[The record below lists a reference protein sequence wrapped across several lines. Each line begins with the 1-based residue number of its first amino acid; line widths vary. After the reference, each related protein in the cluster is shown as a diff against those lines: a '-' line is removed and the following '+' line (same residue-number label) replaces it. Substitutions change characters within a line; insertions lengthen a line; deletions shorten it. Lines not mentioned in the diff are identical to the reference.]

1 MKNKLY
7 YPCYCLFFLYNL
19 SIFAQETTP
28 HIADFISVAPTEQ
41 QPYFVIPESHRFQV
55 IIQSGTDY
63 MTGGGQMDIKNDF
76 TGYVPI
82 DGSSEKGYLSINH
95 ERSPLGSI
103 SILDIHYD
111 TSSLLWV
118 VDDSQA
124 VPIDSAHLVR
134 TAVNCSGTVT
144 SWNTVISCEENTND
158 VDFNNDGY
166 KDIGWCLEIDPATRQ
181 VMQYGNGKPEKLWA
195 LGNMAHENV
204 VIADDERTVYF
215 GEDGNTACIYKFV
228 ADEATNLYSGKLYTL
243 VLDSDLADGEP
254 TSSTGKWV
262 QVPNETQEER
272 NSTYVVAAD
281 LGGNYFGLVE
291 DVEISPLDGKIYF
304 ASKRNGRVYRFTDDG
319 ETVSDFEVFVGGQ
332 SYEITISEE
341 TFTADWGKGNDN
353 LGFDD
358 KGNLWVLQ
366 DGGNDHIWVV
376 APTHSQ
382 EEPDVRIF
390 ATTPVGSEPTGITFS
405 PDYRFLFMSIQ
416 HPDKDDNLPQ
426 LDATFSEVTMNI
438 ATTLVI
444 ALAGDLGQQAPV
456 ADFEVSET
464 EVTTETAV
472 SFTDNSTHQPTAW
485 EWTFEGG
492 TPETSTE
499 AEPIVYYETAGTF
512 DVSLKVTNV
521 AGTNSITK
529 TDLITV
535 TFPTNTT
542 TINSSF
548 HINIFPNPSKAQTTI
563 NIPNQLIQEN
573 TQLKLYN
580 SIGKLIQ
587 VHPLS
592 TQQNSVN
599 ISTKDLASGVYFLQI
614 NKNGKMLVNE
624 KMMVVN

>member
-1 MKNKLY
+1 MRNKLHY
-7 YPCYCLFFLYNL
+7 LSYCLFFVYNL

-28 HIADFISVAPTEQ
+28 NIADFTSITPTEQ

-55 IIQSGTDY
+55 LVQSGDDY
-63 MTGGGQMDIKNDF
+63 LSGGGQIPARNDF

-95 ERSPLGSI
+95 ENPIGGV

-111 TSSLLWV
+111 VNSLLWV
-118 VDDSQA
+118 VDDSEA
-124 VPIDSAHLVR
+124 VPINSEDLVQ
-134 TAVNCSGTVT
+134 TIANCSGTVT
-144 SWNTVISCEENTND
+144 SWNTVISCEEFTSAT
-158 VDFNNDGY
+158 DFNNDGY
-166 KDIGWCLEIDPATRQ
+166 NDVGWCLEIDPATRQ
-181 VMQYGNGKPEKLWA
+181 VMEYGNGKTEKLWA

-204 VIADDERTVYF
+204 VVANDERTVYL
-215 GEDGNTACIYKFV
+215 GEDGNTACVYKFI

-243 VLDSDLADGEP
+243 VLDADLVDGEP
-254 TSSTGKWV
+254 TITTGKWV
-262 QVPNETQEER
+262 QVPNDTPEER
-272 NSTYVVAAD
+272 NVTYTVAAD

-304 ASKRNGRVYRFTDDG
+304 AAKEFGRVYRFTDDG

-332 SYEITISEE
+332 SYEITTSEE
-341 TFTADWGKGNDN
+341 TFTTDWGRGNDN
-353 LGFDD
+353 LAFDD

-366 DGGNDHIWVV
+366 DGSNDYIWVV

-390 ATTPVGSEPTGITFS
+390 ATTPIGSEPTGITFS

-416 HPDKDDNLPQ
+416 HPDDEDNLPQ
-426 LDATFSEVTMNI
+426 LDATFNEVTINR

-444 ALAGDLGQQAPV
+444 ALADQLGAQLPV
-456 ADFEVSET
+456 ADFGASEI
-464 EVTTETAV
+464 EIPMQSVV
-472 SFTDNSTHQPTAW
+472 YFTDSSIHQPTAW

-499 AEPIVYYETAGTF
+499 AAPIIYYETAGTY
-512 DVSLKVTNV
+512 DVSLKVTNIV
-521 AGTNSITK
+521 GTDSLTK
-529 TDLITV
+529 TDFITV

-542 TINSSF
+542 TVSPSF
-548 HINIFPNPSKAQTTI
+548 HISILPNPSKNQATI
-563 NIPNQLIQEN
+563 NIPSQIIQEN

-587 VHPLS
+587 IHPLS
-592 TQQNSVN
+592 TQQNSIN

-614 NKNGKMLVNE
+614 NKNGKILAKE
-624 KMMVVN
+624 KMMVIK